1 MRARRVAATLAAVV
15 AIALAWHLFAPWTP
29 VPGPRGSDHRVIV
42 LGFDGLD
49 PVLLDEGIKA
59 GRLPHFAALANGA
72 PVPRLATTEPPQSPV
87 AWSSFAT
94 GSQPGDHGVFD
105 FLHRNPETYTPEFS
119 IATQAPTETL
129 NVFGWQMPIREGALL
144 TRRQG
149 TPFWVQA
156 EHEGLRVS
164 VYRVPVTYP
173 VDDIT
178 HMLAGM
184 GVPDLLGSQ
193 GTYTLIANH
202 LVADAESGG
211 RVMMSKTEP
220 DGSVRVQ
227 LRGPANPLDGSDM
240 TLPLAVFPAA
250 DGVDVDL
257 GGVRTHL
264 QAGAWSDWIPLD
276 FRFLGVGTVRGMVR
290 LNLVTAFPRM
300 RLYVSP
306 IQADPTD
313 SVLPISAPPGDAA
326 QLAARIGRFH
336 TLGMPEETWAM
347 NQSHL
352 DENAWLDNV
361 RTTLAEGEA
370 MLAAA
375 LASDDSDIIVKTFVQ
390 TDRVS
395 HMFWRGRDVDHPLH
409 AETTPQARAAIDWIY
424 GEADR
429 IVGET
434 RQRMRPDDRLIIL
447 SDHGFTNYRR
457 SANLNRW
464 LVDHGFLVLQPG
476 ASSSAPLFAS
486 VDWSKSRA
494 YALGLNGVFINR
506 AGREAQGIVV
516 DADVD
521 ALLTELAQQ
530 LGSWQDDA
538 NDMAP
543 VIARVARADAIY
555 RGAASASAPDLMIGY
570 ARGYRASWQ
579 TSLGGVPMP
588 LLEDNRQLWSGDH
601 CVAAD
606 LVPGVLLTSFPL
618 AQPVT
623 GIADVGAL
631 VRAQATPGAPA
642 P

>member
-1 MRARRVAATLAAVV
+1 MRARRVAATLAAVAGV
-15 AIALAWHLFAPWTP
+15 AFAWHLFAPLTP

-59 GRLPHFAALANGA
+59 GRLPNFAALANGA

-129 NVFGWQMPIREGALL
+129 NVFGWEMPIREGALL

-156 EHEGLRVS
+156 EHDGLRVS

-313 SVLPISAPPGDAA
+313 SVLPISAPAGDAA

-395 HMFWRGRDVDHPLH
+395 HMFWRGRDSEHPLH
-409 AETTPQARAAIDWIY
+409 AETTPRARAAIDWIY

-434 RQRMRPDDRLIIL
+434 RQRMRPNDRLIIL
-447 SDHGFTNYRR
+447 SDHGFTDYRR

-464 LVDHGFLVLQPG
+464 LVDHGYLVLQPG
-476 ASSSAPLFAS
+476 ANSSAPLFAS

-521 ALLTELAQQ
+521 ALLAELAQQ
-530 LGSWQDDA
+530 LGAWQDDA
-538 NDMAP
+538 RNLAP

-579 TSLGGVPMP
+579 TSLGGVPLP

-601 CVAAD
+601 CVAAN

-618 AQPVT
+618 AHPVT

-631 VRAQATPGAPA
+631 VRAQATPRASAP
-642 P
+642 